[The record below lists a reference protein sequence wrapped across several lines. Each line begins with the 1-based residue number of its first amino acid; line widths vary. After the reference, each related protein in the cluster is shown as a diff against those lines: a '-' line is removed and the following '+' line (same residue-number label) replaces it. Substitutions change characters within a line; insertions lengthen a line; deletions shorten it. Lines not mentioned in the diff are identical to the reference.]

1 MPTKNFQYIFSKLK
15 IFGIIKNSSIGM
27 IRMCVKIKGGMHM
40 SRRNRGVMSENLK
53 YELARE
59 LGVADTV
66 AKEGWGS
73 VSSRNCGKGPWLK
86 MIPETM
92 VVP

>member
-1 MPTKNFQYIFSKLK
+1 
-15 IFGIIKNSSIGM
+15 
-27 IRMCVKIKGGMHM
+27 
-40 SRRNRGVMSENLK
+40 MSESLK

-73 VSSRNCGKGPWLK
+73 VSSRNCGNLVRLAIERAEKALMEANNSGGLNK
-86 MIPETM
+86 
-92 VVP
+92 